1 MAPQPRGF
9 ARLTRRIVVRF
20 PAVAP
25 MVLAALVSSPAN
37 GQTADH
43 AGPEPRRVFVLR
55 PLIAFDV
62 EYERNFDLDR
72 RRRDDVREVEPMLRL
87 SGTYA
92 PRDWL
97 RAFIEIETPVTIE
110 HDQDRGSATEAAIN
124 LNQAYVAVDP
134 IKDLSIRLG
143 RQLVR
148 DDREWLFDENLD
160 GLRVLY
166 RSGDLSLDAS
176 VSRVNIVRR
185 DLRDRDTVGDRIV
198 NQALLADY
206 RLFDVLSLGAYAI
219 RRSGRRGEEGTPL
232 LLGVRARGRLFGDRL
247 DYWLDAATVRGR
259 DEQGRRLAGH
269 GLDAGATVTA
279 AAPLR
284 PRLTLGYAW
293 GSGDG
298 RPGDGTNRAFRQ
310 TGLQSNEARFGGRAK
325 FKYYGEVLDPEL
337 SNLHIVTAGL
347 GFSPSEAVSIDLV
360 YHHYRQDRLADR
372 LRDAAI
378 DLRPNRDRAM
388 QSREL
393 GQAIDLVVG
402 VALTRSVEIEFAV
415 GYFMPGR
422 AYRVRGSDGFRRA
435 DEALFARLEIEVA
448 F

>member
-1 MAPQPRGF
+1 MTGAATSR
-9 ARLTRRIVVRF
+9 ASAL
-20 PAVAP
+20 
-25 MVLAALVSSPAN
+25 ALVLLGALASPLARGDTP
-37 GQTADH
+37 GQ
-43 AGPEPRRVFVLR
+43 AGGEPRRVFVVR

-72 RRRDDVREVEPMLRL
+72 RTRDDVREVEPMLRL
-87 SGTYA
+87 TATYT
-92 PRDWL
+92 PHDWF

-110 HDQDRGSATEAAIN
+110 HDQDRGSATEAAFN
-124 LNQAYVAVDP
+124 LNQAYVEIKP

-185 DLRDRDTVGDRIV
+185 DLRDRATVGNPID
-198 NQALLADY
+198 NHALLVDY
-206 RLFDVLSLGAYAI
+206 RLLDTVTVGAYAVS
-219 RRSGRRGEEGTPL
+219 RSGRRGEEGTPL
-232 LLGVRARGRLFGDRL
+232 LLGLRARGRLFGDRL

-269 GLDAGATVTA
+269 GFDLGATYA
-279 AAPLR
+279 AEAPLR

-360 YHHYRQDRLADR
+360 YHRYRQDRVADR

-378 DLRPNRDRAM
+378 DLRPNRNRAM
-388 QSREL
+388 QSRDL

-422 AYRVRGSDGFRRA
+422 AYQVRGSDGFRRA
-435 DEALFARLEIEVA
+435 DEALFARLEIEFA